1 MKNTT
6 SAGLRQP
13 ATLTVGLL
21 WHSISSDNLGVG
33 ALTESQI
40 AICEKAAQRAGVSV
54 NYILFGTSGGSS
66 YAPAGVRIEQ
76 GPRVSIKRMLTGN
89 SDYLREVERCDLV
102 LDIGE
107 GDSFADIYGT
117 KRYLFLLASKLGVL
131 AKNKP
136 LVLSPQTIGPFDKP
150 LQRWAASAVMRKAE
164 CVFARDEMSS
174 AYLEKLGVRGNV
186 REVIDV
192 AFRLPFTKP
201 VREAGG
207 KTKIGI
213 NVSGLLF
220 AGGYTGNN
228 QFGLTI
234 DYAEY
239 MRSLLRTWTALPD
252 TEVHL
257 IAHVIPDN
265 MPEEDDRVAITQ
277 LLKEFPSAF
286 KAPEFRSP
294 AEAKSFISGMD
305 FMTGA
310 RMHACIAAF
319 SSGVP
324 VVPLA
329 YSRKFNGLMATLGY
343 TWLADGKAMTTAEAV
358 AITLKGFEQREELA
372 AQVARGNA
380 RAAARLDDYEDF
392 LVDLFNQ
399 VQPAARRSAVAAQ
412 SLQQA

>member
-1 MKNTT
+1 MRHP
-6 SAGLRQP
+6 G
-13 ATLTVGLL
+13 
-21 WHSISSDNLGVG
+21 I
-33 ALTESQI
+33 
-40 AICEKAAQRAGVSV
+40 
-54 NYILFGTSGGSS
+54 
-66 YAPAGVRIEQ
+66 RIEQ

-89 SDYLREVERCDLV
+89 SDFLKEVERCDLV

-107 GDSFADIYGT
+107 GDSFADIYGV
-117 KRYLFLLASKLGVL
+117 KRYLFLLASKMGVL
-131 AKNKP
+131 AKRKP

-150 LQRWAASAVMRKAE
+150 LLRWAASAVMRRAK
-164 CVFARDEMSS
+164 CVFARDELSS
-174 AYLEKLGVRGNV
+174 AYLEKCGVRGNV
-186 REVIDV
+186 KEVIDV

-201 VREAGG
+201 ERVPGG

-234 DYAEY
+234 EYADY
-239 MRSLLRTWTALPD
+239 MRSLLRAWTAMPD

-265 MPEEDDRVAITQ
+265 MPEEDDRVAIAQ
-277 LLKEFPSAF
+277 LLKEFPTAF
-286 KAPEFRSP
+286 KAPDFRSP

-343 TWLADGKAMTTAEAV
+343 TWLADGKAMTTEQAV

-372 AQVARGNA
+372 EQVARGNA
-380 RAAARLDDYEDF
+380 RAAARLNDYEDF
-392 LVDLFNQ
+392 LVDLFAS
-399 VQPAARRSAVAAQ
+399 VSPAARVSGVAKQSPLPSVAA
-412 SLQQA
+412 